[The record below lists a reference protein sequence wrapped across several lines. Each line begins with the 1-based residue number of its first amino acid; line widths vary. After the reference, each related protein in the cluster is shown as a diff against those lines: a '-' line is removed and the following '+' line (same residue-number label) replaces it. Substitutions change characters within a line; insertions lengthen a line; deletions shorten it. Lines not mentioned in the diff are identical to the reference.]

1 MDRIWWKQITKAS
14 VFTSKVIEA
23 LVAGDSVILSLP
35 RHVPWYATLTDIIT
49 EGIIEH
55 GIPRSVD
62 YVDGTNDP
70 GKYLLDNYCKKE
82 TRLQYRV
89 GKSYAAFLAEQE
101 SITLNST
108 IVWVGNLDAKSLG
121 AWVSFIH
128 EYNRRLPASREGGL
142 FILEIRGEESVTG
155 GKRIQCISF
164 SSEISAYDKYTFC
177 TLVSTTA
184 RVDNRVRQ
192 YLAELVSSVCSDD
205 VELCAQCFAGGT
217 EFARDPV
224 AYLEHVSDSKLRSD
238 GTHFAIDMT
247 PDELRY
253 RIWESQIRMIFPL
266 IERFRMQFISDHR
279 LEILREL
286 PKETAFGERIESPE
300 DVEIGLLYY
309 LTYSGAIQMRDNNE
323 YGHIRV
329 FKDARN
335 DLAHTNSLS
344 FETVCEILIGKRAA
358 VTVCDN

>member
-14 VFTSKVIEA
+14 LFTGKVIEA
-23 LVAGDSVILSLP
+23 LAAGDSVILSLP
-35 RHVPWYATLTDIIT
+35 RHVPWYVTLADIIT
-49 EGIIEH
+49 EGIVEH

-62 YVDGTNDP
+62 YIDGANDP

-89 GKSYAAFLAEQE
+89 GKSYAAFLAEQD

-108 IVWVGNLDAKSLG
+108 IVWVKNLDEKSLG
-121 AWVSFIH
+121 TWVSFIH
-128 EYNRRLPASREGGL
+128 DYIRKLPGSRKGGL
-142 FILEIRGEESVTG
+142 FILEIRGDYSAPG
-155 GKRIQCISF
+155 SKHLQCISF
-164 SSEISAYDKYTFC
+164 SSEISAYDKFTFC

-184 RVDNRVRQ
+184 SIDNRVRQ

-217 EFARDPV
+217 EFAKDPV
-224 AYLEHVSDSKLRSD
+224 AYLEQIAETEQRSD
-238 GTHFAIDMT
+238 GTPFEINLT
-247 PDELRY
+247 PDEQRY
-253 RIWESQIRMIFPL
+253 RIWDSQIRMIFPL
-266 IERFRMQFISDHR
+266 IERYRMQFINDHWR
-279 LEILREL
+279 DILKEL
-286 PKETAFGERIESPE
+286 PQETAFGERIETPE

-323 YGHIRV
+323 FGQLRV

-335 DLAHTNSLS
+335 DLAHLNFLP
-344 FETVCEILIGKRAA
+344 FDMVCEILTGKRSV
-358 VTVCDN
+358 VTV